1 MRQNFAAQFVHLLTC
16 WLCNVQLGVV
26 MEKNWVH
33 SVDQCRLQALQ
44 FSVHRIGLLSIL
56 LKCNGF
62 ARIQKAVVDQ
72 TPADH
77 QTVTVTFFGTG
88 LALESAFEFLLSPT
102 TELVIAG
109 CHIKSIFCQ
118 TSQSNRE
125 MICCYCIE

>member
-1 MRQNFAAQFVHLLTC
+1 MFRQDH
-16 WLCNVQLGVV
+16 
-26 MEKNWVH
+26 
-33 SVDQCRLQALQ
+33 
-44 FSVHRIGLLSIL
+44 
-56 LKCNGF
+56 
-62 ARIQKAVVDQ
+62 KAVVDQ
-72 TPADH
+72 TGTDH
-77 QTVTVTFFGTG
+77 QTVTVTLFGTG